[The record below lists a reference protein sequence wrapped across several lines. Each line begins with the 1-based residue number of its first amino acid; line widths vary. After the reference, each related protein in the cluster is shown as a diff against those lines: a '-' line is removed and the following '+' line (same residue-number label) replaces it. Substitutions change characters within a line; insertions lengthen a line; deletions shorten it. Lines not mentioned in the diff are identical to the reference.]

1 MLGLARMTAWGGVG
15 TCRLGARRN
24 PLMRFI
30 PVRHGPHGLNFPK
43 KTWEDELRDKISAKL
58 ERLEEELEWSRDL
71 QDVGLRDTQNSLS
84 DLRADLARFKTE
96 LAGYQ
101 AHQDKL
107 ALRLET
113 MAQGLGRVVDGL
125 TRLEKR
131 ASAPRKIIR
140 DQDGLISKVEV
151 DE

>member
-1 MLGLARMTAWGGVG
+1 MSR
-15 TCRLGARRN
+15 RGARRN
-24 PLMRFI
+24 PLMRCRL
-30 PVRHGPHGLNFPK
+30 VRLGPYGPIFPK

-71 QDVGLRDTQNSLS
+71 HDVGLRDTQNSLS

-131 ASAPRKIIR
+131 SSAPRRIVR
-140 DQDGLISKVEV
+140 DQDGLITKVEV
-151 DE
+151 ED